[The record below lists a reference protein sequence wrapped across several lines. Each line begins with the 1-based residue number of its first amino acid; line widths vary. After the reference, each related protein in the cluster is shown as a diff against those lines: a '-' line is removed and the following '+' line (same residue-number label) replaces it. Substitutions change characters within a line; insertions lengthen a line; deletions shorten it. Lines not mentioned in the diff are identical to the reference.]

1 MAGYFCRIMLSVL
14 RCGLENEWRIA
25 YDLYFLLNIKVYVI
39 IYIRVKQ
46 LCMITKKITKINGI
60 KESSFQ
66 DLLKSDQIKFSN
78 ARLIPLLKTGDEMAL
93 TSIFLSALRLVKE
106 FRVSVFK
113 DLKIPKSGNFYYLTE
128 VQFPDI
134 GKGRFDGMLV
144 VAKAGKI
151 ADVTIFEMKKENT
164 EIDPKQIKE
173 YLSLASALK
182 IERIVTISNQFVSD
196 PSQSPIDIKTS
207 KKMSLYHFSWI
218 YLLTKARILLYDNE
232 TNIQDP
238 DQVEIMKEVLHYFSG
253 KKSGVK
259 GYVQMNKEWKTLT
272 DNILAHKTM
281 RESDPVLQKAITSWY
296 QEEVDMALRLSS
308 ELGIMVKSKSRNKDS
323 VKNDCKYVIKHKAI
337 KTNINVKDAVSDIL
351 VEADFEKRSVK
362 MEVSIKI
369 PESGTNSSKVK
380 WLIKQLEQAKK
391 KREERF
397 LSVAPKLYIS
407 ADIKFAR
414 KPIVESLAEY
424 SKLSQL
430 GKSEVITGFKLYVVK
445 NFGTKFTSPK
455 GFVVEIE
462 KLLVDFYGGCVQEL
476 SNWNKPAPKI
486 IEKKESAVS
495 IEISPNN
502 GSNIA
507 VST

>member
-1 MAGYFCRIMLSVL
+1 
-14 RCGLENEWRIA
+14 
-25 YDLYFLLNIKVYVI
+25 
-39 IYIRVKQ
+39 
-46 LCMITKKITKINGI
+46 
-60 KESSFQ
+60 
-66 DLLKSDQIKFSN
+66 
-78 ARLIPLLKTGDEMAL
+78 
-93 TSIFLSALRLVKE
+93 
-106 FRVSVFK
+106 
-113 DLKIPKSGNFYYLTE
+113 
-128 VQFPDI
+128 
-134 GKGRFDGMLV
+134 
-144 VAKAGKI
+144 
-151 ADVTIFEMKKENT
+151 
-164 EIDPKQIKE
+164 
-173 YLSLASALK
+173 
-182 IERIVTISNQFVSD
+182 
-196 PSQSPIDIKTS
+196 
-207 KKMSLYHFSWI
+207 
-218 YLLTKARILLYDNE
+218 
-232 TNIQDP
+232 
-238 DQVEIMKEVLHYFSG
+238 MKEVLHYFSG

-259 GYVQMNKEWKTLT
+259 GYVQMNKEWKALT
-272 DNILAHKTM
+272 ENILAHKTI
-281 RESDPVLQKAITSWY
+281 RENDPVLQKAIMSWY

-323 VKNDCKYVIKHKAI
+323 AKSDSKYVVKHKAI

-362 MEVSIKI
+362 MEVSVKI
-369 PESGTNSSKVK
+369 PESGTNNSKVK

-430 GKSEVITGFKLYVVK
+430 DKKEIITGFKLYVVK
-445 NFGTKFTSPK
+445 NLGAKFTSPK

-495 IEISPNN
+495 IKITPNSSFN
-502 GSNIA
+502 NP
-507 VST
+507 VV